1 MCDPILFTPL
11 KMQPH
16 YSQSSRENATPS
28 SGTSPLASYNEVPPL
43 PPGPP
48 VPIPGTLRTSSYFT
62 DSSVFVPTRKAIRK
76 IINTYPI
83 CQSPL
88 KRSARR
94 CFAPLRKSRQNHRS
108 MCEQKP
114 YRTTT
119 LLACV
124 ASVFNRVIA
133 RKVER
138 ELKANG
144 KAKGREKRKPSL
156 PSPPPSFLFSG
167 FVQVMENQQQQQ
179 NFINKQIKL
188 QTKETQN

>member
-1 MCDPILFTPL
+1 
-11 KMQPH
+11 
-16 YSQSSRENATPS
+16 
-28 SGTSPLASYNEVPPL
+28 
-43 PPGPP
+43 
-48 VPIPGTLRTSSYFT
+48 
-62 DSSVFVPTRKAIRK
+62 
-76 IINTYPI
+76 
-83 CQSPL
+83 
-88 KRSARR
+88 
-94 CFAPLRKSRQNHRS
+94 

-114 YRTTT
+114 YLTKILLA

-144 KAKGREKRKPSL
+144 KAKGRGEKETFSPL
-156 PSPPPSFLFSG
+156 PSPSPSFLFSG

-188 QTKETQN
+188 